1 MTLKR
6 SSLAVLLACLG
17 TTCIAAPA
25 ADQAEAEWL
34 QQSQDKLQATFQNLQ
49 FDKLAPSEV
58 PGLLEIYSG
67 GKILYYH
74 PEKELLFI
82 GELYAANG
90 LSLTE
95 KKIAA
100 FAAQKASAI
109 DRGLALVVGNGPK
122 EVIAF
127 VDPDC
132 TYCRQ
137 ANAWFQAQNF
147 PDVKE
152 LIYFMPVKGRAQA
165 EARALEAVCV
175 PEAGR
180 KAALTRAFDTSLRLD
195 ISQSVRCPEGLEQLA
210 RQADMARAVGV
221 YATPFFIIDGE
232 VIAGF
237 DKSRLTELLG
247 RPATASRA
255 NLPMLRE

>member
-1 MTLKR
+1 MIQR
-6 SSLAVLLACLG
+6 LLSVFAFACLSSA
-17 TTCIAAPA
+17 CFAAEPA
-25 ADQAEAEWL
+25 DEQWL
-34 QQSQDKLQATFQNLQ
+34 QQAEDKLQATFQNMQ
-49 FDKLAPSEV
+49 FDRIAPSEI

-74 PEKELLFI
+74 PDKELLFI

-90 LSLTE
+90 ISLTE
-95 KKIAA
+95 QKVAA

-109 DRGLALVVGNGPK
+109 DRSQALTVGSGPK

-132 TYCRQ
+132 GYCRQ
-137 ANAWFQAQNF
+137 ADAWFQAQAF

-152 LIYFMPVKGRAQA
+152 LIYFMPVKGREQA
-165 EARALEAVCV
+165 EARALAAVCA
-175 PEAGR
+175 PESDR
-180 KAALTRAFDTSLRLD
+180 RAALTRAFDSSARLD
-195 ISQSVRCPEGLEQLA
+195 LTKSVRCTEGLQQLA
-210 RQADMARAVGV
+210 KHAETARAVGV

-237 DKSRLTELLG
+237 DKTRLTELLG
-247 RPATASRA
+247 KPAAASRLSA
-255 NLPMLRE
+255 PARTN